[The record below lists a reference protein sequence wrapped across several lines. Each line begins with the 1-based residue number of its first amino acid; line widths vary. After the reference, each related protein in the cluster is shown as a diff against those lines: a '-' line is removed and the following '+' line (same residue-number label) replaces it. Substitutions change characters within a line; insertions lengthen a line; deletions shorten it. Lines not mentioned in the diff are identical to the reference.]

1 VETPARASFFRHAM
15 NSYSKIPKYLKKIFL
30 VSFLLTT
37 SMLLITLIFFFRIQP
52 QVPLFY
58 SLARQSQH
66 LTSKNWL
73 FLLPALSLAI
83 SLTHLLIIKLIGQSD
98 QLLMKLFAWTT
109 VGVQFMFGLALF
121 RILIIIT

>member
-1 VETPARASFFRHAM
+1 METPTRASFFRHIM
-15 NSYSKIPKYLKKIFL
+15 SSHFKIPRYLKTPFL
-30 VSFLLTT
+30 VSFLTT
-37 SMLLITLIFFFRIQP
+37 TAMLLAMVVFFSRIQP

-58 SLARQSQH
+58 SLARTSQH

-73 FLLPALSLAI
+73 FLLPALSLLI
-83 SLTHLLIIKLIGQSD
+83 SLSHFIIAKMIRHRD

-109 VGVQFMFGLALF
+109 VGIQLVLGLALF

>member
-1 VETPARASFFRHAM
+1 
-15 NSYSKIPKYLKKIFL
+15 
-30 VSFLLTT
+30 
-37 SMLLITLIFFFRIQP
+37 MLLVTTIFFFRIQP

-58 SLARQSQH
+58 SLARTSQH

-73 FLLPALSLAI
+73 FLLPALSLLI
-83 SLTHLLIIKLIGQSD
+83 SFSHLIIAKIIRHND

-109 VGVQFMFGLALF
+109 VGTQLILGLALF